1 MAFGLALQQGG
12 KIRNLKGKFIVF
24 EGLDAT
30 GKSTQV
36 KRLSELLQREGL
48 TVVTTREPG
57 GTPLGEAIRRIL
69 LDNKNHALS
78 SLSELLLFVASRHQ
92 LTKEV
97 IRPALEAEKTVVSSR
112 YMMSSLAYQGY
123 GRGIDLDLIQQL
135 NAAATTGLRPDF
147 LFLIDV
153 APAVAINRM
162 TTFGKK
168 GGRRDRIEAE
178 DIAFYERV
186 QKGYLEAACEE
197 TGVYIIDGELT
208 EEKIAEQVAVRLGFC

>member
-1 MAFGLALQQGG
+1 LAFGLALQQGG

-153 APAVAINRM
+153 TPAVAINRM

>member
-36 KRLSELLQREGL
+36 KRLSELLRREGL

-69 LDNKNHALS
+69 LDNENHTLS

-153 APAVAINRM
+153 TPAVAINRM

>member
-153 APAVAINRM
+153 TPAVAINRM

>member
-69 LDNKNHALS
+69 LDNENHTLS

-162 TTFGKK
+162 TTFDKK

>member
-1 MAFGLALQQGG
+1 MACRLTTQQGG
-12 KIRNLKGKFIVF
+12 KIKDLTGKFIVF

-36 KRLSELLQREGL
+36 KHLAKLLQRRGL

-69 LDNKNHALS
+69 LDNENHLLTP
-78 SLSELLLFVASRHQ
+78 LSELLLFVASRHQ

-97 IRPALEAEKTVVSSR
+97 IQPALQAGKTVISSR
-112 YMMSSLAYQGY
+112 YTMSSLVYQGY

-135 NAAATTGLRPDF
+135 NAVATTGLQPDF

-153 APAVAINRM
+153 TLAVAINRM
-162 TTFGKK
+162 IRLSKHGE
-168 GGRRDRIEAE
+168 RRDRIETE

-186 QKGYLEAACEE
+186 QRGYREAASKER
-197 TGVYIIDGELT
+197 GVYIIDGELP
-208 EEKIAEQVAVRLGFC
+208 EMRIAEQVAAHLDFC

>member
-69 LDNKNHALS
+69 LDNENHTLS

-153 APAVAINRM
+153 TPAVAINRM